1 MFMKIKNLHLI
12 GVTVLCSSLWGT
24 QIAQAAVTFDSS
36 ATLIYTINSIT
47 NLNPAHPNDLSALGV
62 SGYFDQGT
70 DATNYY
76 LATTGD
82 GAVVANNPSYSVDPV
97 SSVFGH
103 TFNVSGSATAG
114 SVDSLHT
121 GLFGLLFDNSGT
133 DSYSIDVSLGYE
145 LSAAVAGLFAT
156 NSIALDYFTLTDSS
170 IFGSIDA
177 LGAYTIDSG
186 SLSDSQTLNGLFE
199 HIIFNIGAFD
209 STNGLDILSA
219 NIAITSTIEPAA
231 VPLPSVVWLFLSGL
245 LGVLGFSKH
254 KKSKDA

>member
-1 MFMKIKNLHLI
+1 M
-12 GVTVLCSSLWGT
+12 
-24 QIAQAAVTFDSS
+24 
-36 ATLIYTINSIT
+36 
-47 NLNPAHPNDLSALGV
+47 
-62 SGYFDQGT
+62 
-70 DATNYY
+70 
-76 LATTGD
+76 
-82 GAVVANNPSYSVDPV
+82 
-97 SSVFGH
+97 
-103 TFNVSGSATAG
+103 SGSATAG

-170 IFGSIDA
+170 IFGSTDA
-177 LGAYTIDSG
+177 LGAYTIDG
-186 SLSDSQTLNGLFE
+186 VSLSDSQTLNGLFE